1 MESNQKPTWFCP
13 TSDVGFHKIF
23 CVEGNDDLILQL
35 LNAVIPD
42 KTIVSFERLDTYHP
56 INNKTH
62 STFDLYCSCDD
73 GSRVIVECQRGDRDR
88 NFLNRAL
95 VYSAMAIL
103 DQAKPNWRYR
113 FDKVYFVGLL
123 NYIAWKG
130 RPQAITEIALYTSD
144 DHVLTNNNYLQIFV
158 ELPKLAAE
166 KDGEDFSRLFLRAMR
181 DIGKSETR
189 PVEYADKR
197 LDTLF
202 DASMYQHLSDEEQN
216 IYEKEMTTI
225 EDLRDY
231 YEALME
237 ERVEEA
243 VKERLEEA
251 VKERVKEAVKER
263 VEERLEEAAKEAST
277 ASQRE
282 IAKKMLSDGMSIDVI
297 SKYTGLSEA
306 EIKVQ

>member
-1 MESNQKPTWFCP
+1 MENNQKPTWFCP

-23 CVEGNDDLILQL
+23 CKEGNDDLILQL

-42 KTIVSFERLDTYHP
+42 RTIVSFERLDTYHQ
-56 INNKTH
+56 INSKTH

-95 VYSAMAIL
+95 AYSAMAIL
-103 DQAKPNWRYR
+103 DQAKPDWRYR

-130 RPQAITEIALYTSD
+130 RTQAITEVALYTSD
-144 DHVLTNNNYLQIFV
+144 DHILTNNNYLQIFV
-158 ELPKLAAE
+158 ELPKLAAD

-197 LDTLF
+197 LDSLF
-202 DASMYQHLSDEEQN
+202 DASKYQNLSNEEQD

-225 EDLRDY
+225 EDLKDY

-237 ERVEEA
+237 ERLEEA

-251 VKERVKEAVKER
+251 VKERLEEAVKER
-263 VEERLEEAAKEAST
+263 LEEAVKDASAT
-277 ASQRE
+277 IHRE
-282 IAKKMLSDGMSIDVI
+282 VAKKLLTTGVAIATI
-297 SKYTGLSEA
+297 AECTGLSED
-306 EIKVQ
+306 EIKAL

>member
-1 MESNQKPTWFCP
+1 MENNQKPTWFCP

-23 CVEGNDDLILQL
+23 CKEGNDDLILQL

-42 KTIVSFERLDTYHP
+42 RTIVSFERLDTYHQ
-56 INNKTH
+56 INSKTH

-95 VYSAMAIL
+95 AYSAMAIL
-103 DQAKPNWRYR
+103 DQAKPDWRYR

-130 RPQAITEIALYTSD
+130 RTQAITEVALYTSD
-144 DHVLTNNNYLQIFV
+144 DHILTNNNYLQIFV
-158 ELPKLAAE
+158 ELPKLAAD

-197 LDTLF
+197 LDSLF
-202 DASMYQHLSDEEQN
+202 DASKYQHLSDEEQN

-225 EDLRDY
+225 EDLKDY

-237 ERVEEA
+237 ERLEEA

-251 VKERVKEAVKER
+251 VKERLEEAVKER
-263 VEERLEEAAKEAST
+263 LEEAVKDASAT
-277 ASQRE
+277 SHRE
-282 IAKKMLSDGMSIDVI
+282 VAKKLLTTGVVI
-297 SKYTGLSEA
+297 ATIAECTGLSED
-306 EIKVQ
+306 EIKAL